1 MRKLLITLIVLVTL
15 GTAAVWSYQNF
26 FQQADEPQ
34 QEWDKLVIER
44 GTLLA
49 TVNATGT
56 VLPEKQT
63 TLSFR
68 SPGRVDRVW
77 VKEGQFVTQDEVLA
91 QLETRDLEY
100 AVAQARLAL
109 ATAQAQLLRLQRPP
123 SDEDIAAA
131 EAALS
136 SAQASYRRLLAGP
149 SDEEIRVA
157 RTNLDQAKATLD
169 QAQAAY
175 DQVADRAN
183 VAMLPQALQLEQATI
198 AYNAAKANFELTMR
212 EPSEAEVAGARSA
225 IVQAEASLAR
235 LQAGAQEE
243 DILLAQL
250 QVEQAQLSLEQA
262 GHQVEGSILTAPH
275 AGMITAVGVQE
286 GELSGG
292 QPAFVLTDLSQYHV
306 EGTVDEIDIGRVA
319 TGQPVTVTLD
329 ALPGESL
336 SGQIEEI
343 ASTAQMD
350 TGVVSYRVRIYLDPT
365 AAPLRVGMTANV
377 DIVTEERNDILLV
390 PNRFVRI
397 ERTTG
402 QTYVERLVAGSVQSV
417 EIQTGQRDEFYSEVM
432 AGLEE
437 GDTVVL
443 IRESS
448 ADRLRGVME
457 MGPP

>member
-136 SAQASYRRLLAGP
+136 SAQALSSTPSTGP
-149 SDEEIRVA
+149 
-157 RTNLDQAKATLD
+157 
-169 QAQAAY
+169 
-175 DQVADRAN
+175 
-183 VAMLPQALQLEQATI
+183 
-198 AYNAAKANFELTMR
+198 
-212 EPSEAEVAGARSA
+212 PSSHARS
-225 IVQAEASLAR
+225 IR
-235 LQAGAQEE
+235 L
-243 DILLAQL
+243 
-250 QVEQAQLSLEQA
+250 SK
-262 GHQVEGSILTAPH
+262 S
-275 AGMITAVGVQE
+275 
-286 GELSGG
+286 S
-292 QPAFVLTDLSQYHV
+292 
-306 EGTVDEIDIGRVA
+306 
-319 TGQPVTVTLD
+319 
-329 ALPGESL
+329 
-336 SGQIEEI
+336 
-343 ASTAQMD
+343 
-350 TGVVSYRVRIYLDPT
+350 VVSPYLKPALAHLMT
-365 AAPLRVGMTANV
+365 TSYLGRGTRMYISVSGIGSAAQYSAINSGVHV
-377 DIVTEERNDILLV
+377 HSK
-390 PNRFVRI
+390 
-397 ERTTG
+397 
-402 QTYVERLVAGSVQSV
+402 AGS
-417 EIQTGQRDEFYSEVM
+417 
-432 AGLEE
+432 
-437 GDTVVL
+437 
-443 IRESS
+443 
-448 ADRLRGVME
+448 
-457 MGPP
+457 P